1 MINRKQTTF
10 VIKKIYKKKKK
21 TASLLFHFFV
31 QKRKEKRDNFPF
43 IPLILNFIFLG
54 DNKLP
59 FNLRYTYL

>member
-10 VIKKIYKKKKK
+10 VNKKKKK
-21 TASLLFHFFV
+21 DS
-31 QKRKEKRDNFPF
+31 FPF
-43 IPLILNFIFLG
+43 IPLVLNFIFLG

>member
-10 VIKKIYKKKKK
+10 VKKKKK
-21 TASLLFHFFV
+21 KKDCFPFIPPFCP
-31 QKRKEKRDNFPF
+31 QKKKRDNFPL
-43 IPLILNFIFLG
+43 IPLVLNFIFLG